1 MQATRETWAQPAQK
15 RQAKVPASLLHKVLR
30 NDMAA
35 FEQKNRSGVFQAKHS
50 GVAGKLLTTPL

>member
-1 MQATRETWAQPAQK
+1 
-15 RQAKVPASLLHKVLR
+15 
-30 NDMAA
+30 MAA